1 MFSQNKSF
9 RVRWGLSVKI
19 QSSSKVTL
27 HTARSLVRET
37 DLLKEV
43 SLEYPNLLD
52 LVKKIFPSYKNRIQ
66 PTKNSRL
73 KWVGRSFQIDRIIKA
88 LRYSLSHKDR
98 VLVLEEC
105 KTLKKIQIFQI
116 REVPW
121 EASLRQLVRTIS
133 IKKLL
138 ENLTYIV
145 LS

>member
-1 MFSQNKSF
+1 
-9 RVRWGLSVKI
+9 
-19 QSSSKVTL
+19 
-27 HTARSLVRET
+27 
-37 DLLKEV
+37 
-43 SLEYPNLLD
+43 LEYLNLRD
-52 LVKKIFPSYKNRIQ
+52 SVRKIFPSYKNRIQ

-73 KWVGRSFQIDRIIKA
+73 KWVGRSSQVDRIIKA

-105 KTLKKIQIFQI
+105 KTLKKTQIFQI

-121 EASLRQLVRTIS
+121 EASLRHLIRTIS

-138 ENLTYIV
+138 KKMTYIV